1 MAVFLQSLL
10 LDIKSSASRKYELVS
25 IVLCSASLALIILV
39 FLSLRAGLT
48 ALAESAG
55 ADNVVIVLGNGAE
68 SEVISSF
75 NLVQVESLST
85 AVKAEFGSTLS
96 LSPELFTN
104 IRTGLGADATAQV
117 VAVRGIG
124 PQAYDSRRDIQLQS
138 GRLPQHGKRE
148 VMVGRSLA
156 VRSSQFA
163 LGQQISLGSLQWTIV
178 GWFSS
183 AESVAESEIWAD
195 LHLLQDAYNR
205 PGMVQSIR
213 IMLSDDGQA
222 RQLVSFLNSR
232 QQHTNIRAQTQRDF
246 FTKQINEMTA
256 FSDLIAIPSIAIL
269 LLATGFS
276 GLQSLHTM
284 MEARRRET
292 AVLRALGFPAQTLA
306 VSVFVLAILLSL
318 LGAVVGMLA
327 GITLF
332 SQMKAVVMNHQNLS
346 EIVFPFVVTPLNVLW
361 CMLAAISIAVIGGGP
376 AALVTLRTH
385 ISTAIRKN

>member
-25 IVLCSASLALIILV
+25 IVLCSACLALIILV
-39 FLSLRAGLT
+39 FLSLRSGLA

-55 ADNVVIVLGNGAE
+55 ADNVVVVLGNGAE

-75 NLVQVESLST
+75 SLSQVESLST
-85 AVKAEFGSTLS
+85 AVKAEFGSAVS

-104 IRTGLGADATAQV
+104 IRAGGSGANDGQI
-117 VAVRGIG
+117 VAVRGVG
-124 PQAYDSRRDIQLQS
+124 PQAYDSRRDIQLQN
-138 GRLPQHGKRE
+138 GRLPAHGKRE

-156 VRSSQFA
+156 ARSSQFA
-163 LGQQISLGSLQWTIV
+163 LGQQITLGSLQWTIV

-183 AESVAESEIWAD
+183 AESVVESEIWGD
-195 LHLLQDAYNR
+195 LHQLQDAYNR
-205 PGMVQSIR
+205 PGMVQSVR
-213 IMLSDDGQA
+213 ITLSDAEQA
-222 RQLVSFLNSR
+222 QQLVRFLSNR
-232 QQHTNIRAQTQRDF
+232 QQHTNIRAQTQRQF
-246 FTKQINEMTA
+246 FSGQINEMTA
-256 FSDLIAIPSIAIL
+256 FSDVIAIPSIAIL

-306 VSVFVLAILLSL
+306 LSVFALAILLSL
-318 LGAVVGMLA
+318 AGAAAGVLA
-327 GITLF
+327 GLALF
-332 SQMKAVVMNHQNLS
+332 SQIKAVVMNHQSLS
-346 EIVFPFVVTPLNVLW
+346 EMVFPFVVTPLSVLW
-361 CMLAAISIAVIGGGP
+361 CTLAAVSIAVIGGGP